1 MKLDWLSR
9 ITLAMIAISLA
20 LVAMQ
25 PWFQPTSVFAQDGT
39 ATLYIEP
46 GTTMIQAP
54 DRSSQFYGKVVVDL
68 QNGKIWGFPTL
79 STSPYPVDNVHTTP
93 PVSHPIYL
101 GKFDLAAMAR

>member
-9 ITLAMIAISLA
+9 MALAITAISLA
-20 LVAMQ
+20 LLAMQ
-25 PWFQPTSVFAQDGT
+25 PLFQPKSVFAQDGT

-79 STSPYPVDNVHTTP
+79 STAPCPVDSVHTTP

-101 GKFDLAAMAR
+101 GKFDLAAMTR

>member
-9 ITLAMIAISLA
+9 IALVIIALSLA
-20 LVAMQ
+20 LPAIQ
-25 PWFQPTSVFAQDGT
+25 PVVEAKTVFAQDR
-39 ATLYIEP
+39 AANLYIEP

-68 QNGKIWGFPTL
+68 QSGKIWGFPTL
-79 STSPYPVDNVHTTP
+79 SQAPYPVDSVHTTP

-101 GKFDLAAMAR
+101 GKFDFAAMTK

>member
-1 MKLDWLSR
+1 MKFDRLCG
-9 ITLAMIAISLA
+9 IALTVIALSLA
-20 LVAMQ
+20 LLAIR
-25 PWFQPTSVFAQDGT
+25 PWFEAKTVFAQDGS
-39 ATLYIEP
+39 ANLYIEP

-79 STSPYPVDNVHTTP
+79 SQSPYPVDNIHTTP
-93 PVSHPIYL
+93 PVSHPVYL

>member
-1 MKLDWLSR
+1 MKPDWLSR
-9 ITLAMIAISLA
+9 TALTIIVISLA
-20 LVAMQ
+20 LMAIQ
-25 PWFQPTSVFAQDGT
+25 PWIQGKTVFAQTET
-39 ATLYIEP
+39 ANIYIEP

-79 STSPYPVDNVHTTP
+79 TTAPYPVDSVHTTP

-101 GKFDLAAMAR
+101 GKFDLAAIAK